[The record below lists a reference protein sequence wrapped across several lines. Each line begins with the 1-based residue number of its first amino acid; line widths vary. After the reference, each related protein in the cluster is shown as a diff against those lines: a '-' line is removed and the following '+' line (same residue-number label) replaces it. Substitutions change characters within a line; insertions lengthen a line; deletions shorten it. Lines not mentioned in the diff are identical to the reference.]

1 MQVSALTVP
10 VRGISHFCC
19 HKSTFTSLVTVL
31 ENYFWLGKTSP
42 GLFFFI
48 WRARE
53 DFFIKGGAAG
63 GEIGI
68 RDGRGREQQM
78 RVGGKK

>member
-31 ENYFWLGKTSP
+31 ENYFWLGKTSLVFSFSS
-42 GLFFFI
+42 GVRGRI
-48 WRARE
+48 
-53 DFFIKGGAAG
+53 FFIKGGAAG

-68 RDGRGREQQM
+68 RDGREGSR
-78 RVGGKK
+78 R